1 MIGGSYDDRATMAGQ
16 RICHTGCPLPPTA
29 PPTAAL
35 AGKGIATIPELL
47 LICRLPALPAC
58 YSS

>member
-16 RICHTGCPLPPTA
+16 RISRTGCPLPL
-29 PPTAAL
+29 TAAL

-47 LICRLPALPAC
+47 LICRPPALPAC